1 MYKGKGGDISDDKF
15 RDFDNSLV
23 FINFNRG

>member
-15 RDFDNSLV
+15 RDFDNGLV
-23 FINFNRG
+23 FINFNWG